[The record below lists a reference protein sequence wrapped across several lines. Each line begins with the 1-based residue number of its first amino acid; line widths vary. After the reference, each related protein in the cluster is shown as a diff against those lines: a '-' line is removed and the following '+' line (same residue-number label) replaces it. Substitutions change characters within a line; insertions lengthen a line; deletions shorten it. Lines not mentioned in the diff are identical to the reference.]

1 MDDSLNAKIDILTN
15 CKDVNKAY
23 SVLIELEKTSEVSN
37 ILYPYINVFMDM
49 LQIKNYYVKVRGFRL
64 FCMQSR
70 WDDKH
75 FIDKN
80 IDFVLD
86 ILNEERP
93 IIIRLALEYLKEI
106 AIYKGELKE
115 KLLEKVDNLD
125 TTKFKD
131 SMIDLIKK
139 DIIKLKG
146 YLSIS

>member
-1 MDDSLNAKIDILTN
+1 MDVSFDTKIDILNN

-49 LQIKNYYVKVRGFRL
+49 VQSKNYYVKVRGFRL

-70 WDDKH
+70 WDDNR

-93 IIIRLALEYLKEI
+93 TIIRQALEYLREI

-131 SMIDLIKK
+131 TMKDLIKK

-146 YLSIS
+146 YLSTS

>member
-1 MDDSLNAKIDILTN
+1 MDDSFDTKIDILTN
-15 CKDVNKAY
+15 CKDVKKAY

-49 LQIKNYYVKVRGFRL
+49 VQSKNYYVKVRGFRL

-93 IIIRLALEYLKEI
+93 TIIRQALEYLKEI

-131 SMIDLIKK
+131 TMKDLIKK

-146 YLSIS
+146 YLSNS

>member
-1 MDDSLNAKIDILTN
+1 MDDSFDTKIDILTN
-15 CKDVNKAY
+15 CKDVKKAY

-49 LQIKNYYVKVRGFRL
+49 VQSKNYYVKVRGFRL

-70 WDDKH
+70 WDDNR

-93 IIIRLALEYLKEI
+93 TIIRQALEYLKEI

-125 TTKFKD
+125 TAKFKD
-131 SMIDLIKK
+131 TMKDLIKK

-146 YLSIS
+146 YLFIS

>member
-1 MDDSLNAKIDILTN
+1 MDDSFDTKIDILTN
-15 CKDVNKAY
+15 CKDVKKAY

-49 LQIKNYYVKVRGFRL
+49 VQSKNYYVKVRGFRL

-70 WDDKH
+70 WDDNR

-93 IIIRLALEYLKEI
+93 TIIRQALEYLKEI

-131 SMIDLIKK
+131 TMKDLIKK

-146 YLSIS
+146 YLFIS

>member
-1 MDDSLNAKIDILTN
+1 MDDSFDTKIDALTN
-15 CKDVNKAY
+15 CKDVKKAY

-49 LQIKNYYVKVRGFRL
+49 VQSKNYYVKVRGFRL

-70 WDDKH
+70 WDDNR

-80 IDFVLD
+80 INFLLD

-93 IIIRLALEYLKEI
+93 TIIRQALEYLKEI

-115 KLLEKVDNLD
+115 KLLEKVENLD
-125 TTKFKD
+125 ATKFKD
-131 SMIDLIKK
+131 TMKDLIKK

-146 YLSIS
+146 YLFIS

>member
-1 MDDSLNAKIDILTN
+1 MDNNFKQKIDILTN

-49 LQIKNYYVKVRGFRL
+49 VQSKNYYVKVRGFRL

-93 IIIRLALEYLKEI
+93 TIIRQALEYLKEI
-106 AIYKGELKE
+106 AIYKGELKG

-131 SMIDLIKK
+131 TMKDLIKK

-146 YLSIS
+146 YLFTS

>member
-1 MDDSLNAKIDILTN
+1 MDDNLDAKIDLLTN
-15 CKDVNKAY
+15 CKDANKAY

-37 ILYPYINVFMDM
+37 LLYPYINVYIGMV
-49 LQIKNYYVKVRGFRL
+49 QSKNYYVKIRGLRL

-70 WDDKH
+70 WDDNR
-75 FIDKN
+75 FIDNN

-93 IIIRLALEYLKEI
+93 TIIRQSLEYLREI
-106 AIYKGELKE
+106 AIYKGELKG

-131 SMIDLIKK
+131 TMKDLINK
-139 DIIKLKG
+139 DIVKLKR
-146 YLSIS
+146 YLSN

>member
-1 MDDSLNAKIDILTN
+1 MDNNFKQKIDILNN
-15 CKDVNKAY
+15 CKDINKAY

-49 LQIKNYYVKVRGFRL
+49 VQSINYYVKVRGFRL

-93 IIIRLALEYLKEI
+93 TIIRQALEYLREI

-125 TTKFKD
+125 TAKFKD
-131 SMIDLIKK
+131 TMKDLIKK

-146 YLSIS
+146 YLFIS

>member
-1 MDDSLNAKIDILTN
+1 MDDSLGEKIDILTN

-49 LQIKNYYVKVRGFRL
+49 VQSKNYYVKVRGFRL

-93 IIIRLALEYLKEI
+93 TIIRQTLEYLREI

-125 TTKFKD
+125 TAKFKD
-131 SMIDLIKK
+131 TMKDLIKK

-146 YLSIS
+146 YLFIS

>member
-1 MDDSLNAKIDILTN
+1 MDDSFDTKIYILTN
-15 CKDVNKAY
+15 CKDINKAY
-23 SVLIELEKTSEVSN
+23 SVLIELEKISEVSN

-49 LQIKNYYVKVRGFRL
+49 VQSKNYYVKVRGFRL

-93 IIIRLALEYLKEI
+93 TIIRQALEYLKEI

-125 TTKFKD
+125 TAKFKD
-131 SMIDLIKK
+131 TMNDLIKK

-146 YLSIS
+146 YLSN

>member
-1 MDDSLNAKIDILTN
+1 MDDSLDAKIDILTN
-15 CKDVNKAY
+15 CKDVKKAY

-37 ILYPYINVFMDM
+37 ILYPYINVFVVMM
-49 LQIKNYYVKVRGFRL
+49 QSQNYYVKIRGFIL

-70 WDDKH
+70 WDDKR

-80 IDFVLD
+80 IDFALD

-93 IIIRLALEYLKEI
+93 TIIRQALEYLREI
-106 AIYKGELKE
+106 AIYKEELKE
-115 KLLEKVDNLD
+115 KLSEKIDNLD

-131 SMIDLIKK
+131 SMKDLIKK

>member
-1 MDDSLNAKIDILTN
+1 MDDSLGEKIHILTN

-49 LQIKNYYVKVRGFRL
+49 VQSKNYYVKVRGFRL

-93 IIIRLALEYLKEI
+93 TIIRQALEYLREI

-125 TTKFKD
+125 TAKFKD
-131 SMIDLIKK
+131 TMKDLIKK

-146 YLSIS
+146 YLFIS

>member
-1 MDDSLNAKIDILTN
+1 MDDSLGEKIHILTN
-15 CKDVNKAY
+15 CKDVNKTY

-49 LQIKNYYVKVRGFRL
+49 VQSKNYYVKVRGFRL

-93 IIIRLALEYLKEI
+93 TIIRQALEYLREI

-125 TTKFKD
+125 TAKFKD
-131 SMIDLIKK
+131 TMKDLIKK

-146 YLSIS
+146 YLFIS

>member
-1 MDDSLNAKIDILTN
+1 MDDSFDTKIDALTN

-49 LQIKNYYVKVRGFRL
+49 VQSKNYYVKVRGFRL

-70 WDDKH
+70 WDDNR

-80 IDFVLD
+80 INFVLD

-93 IIIRLALEYLKEI
+93 TIIRQALEYLREI

-115 KLLEKVDNLD
+115 KLLEKVENLD

-131 SMIDLIKK
+131 TMKDLIKK

-146 YLSIS
+146 YLFIS

>member
-1 MDDSLNAKIDILTN
+1 MDDSFDTKIDILTN
-15 CKDVNKAY
+15 CKDVKKAY

-49 LQIKNYYVKVRGFRL
+49 VQSKNYYVKVRGFRL

-70 WDDKH
+70 WDDNR

-93 IIIRLALEYLKEI
+93 TIIRQALEYLKEI

-131 SMIDLIKK
+131 TMKDLIKK

-146 YLSIS
+146 YLSNS

>member
-1 MDDSLNAKIDILTN
+1 MDNNFKQKIDILTN

-23 SVLIELEKTSEVSN
+23 SVLIELEKASEVSN

-49 LQIKNYYVKVRGFRL
+49 VQSKNYYVKVRGFRL

-93 IIIRLALEYLKEI
+93 TIIRQALEYLKEI
-106 AIYKGELKE
+106 AIYKGELKG

-131 SMIDLIKK
+131 TMKDLIKK

-146 YLSIS
+146 YLFTS